1 MTAAALD
8 IALRRGPRLHG
19 FVIVGALTVGLF
31 FGGFGAWAALAPL
44 SGAVVAPGQI
54 QSGSDRKTVQHLE
67 GGIIAEI
74 RVREG
79 DRVQAND
86 VLVRLDDIE
95 TRTAAE
101 ALRAQLIELAS
112 RETRLM
118 AERDGTPMAAFDAP
132 LLALART
139 DHPTLAGQVSLFDSR
154 WRTYQGQIAILE
166 QRIAQSEAHIRALTA
181 QVRSAERQMVLIR
194 EETASVRELVE
205 KGLERRPRL
214 LALEREAARLEG
226 ERGESDGLIVQARQ
240 AIVEA
245 RMEISALND
254 KRVTDAET
262 ELRDVQLRRAET
274 TERLAAAEARLDR
287 TAVLAPQDGI
297 VLNLRY
303 VTPGGV
309 ITAGAPILDLVPAE
323 DNLAI
328 EARVRPIDVDEV
340 AIGQTADVRLVGLKQ
355 RVTPTLT
362 GRVMRLSADT
372 LADER
377 TGESYYEARVEIP
390 AAELDRLGDHQ
401 LGPGMPAEVMILT
414 GERTLVDY
422 LVQPIMDSFARAL
435 REG

>member
-1 MTAAALD
+1 
-8 IALRRGPRLHG
+8 
-19 FVIVGALTVGLF
+19 
-31 FGGFGAWAALAPL
+31 
-44 SGAVVAPGQI
+44 
-54 QSGSDRKTVQHLE
+54 
-67 GGIIAEI
+67 
-74 RVREG
+74 
-79 DRVQAND
+79 
-86 VLVRLDDIE
+86 
-95 TRTAAE
+95 
-101 ALRAQLIELAS
+101 
-112 RETRLM
+112 
-118 AERDGTPMAAFDAP
+118 
-132 LLALART
+132 
-139 DHPTLAGQVSLFDSR
+139 
-154 WRTYQGQIAILE
+154 
-166 QRIAQSEAHIRALTA
+166 
-181 QVRSAERQMVLIR
+181 
-194 EETASVRELVE
+194 
-205 KGLERRPRL
+205 
-214 LALEREAARLEG
+214 
-226 ERGESDGLIVQARQ
+226 
-240 AIVEA
+240 
-245 RMEISALND
+245 MEISALND